1 MNKMKNGNYILSRW
15 NSWNYDVAFIPENA
29 DRLFDLNRDK
39 CNVLVYLDKYK
50 LEDRKNLGMYLA
62 LNLAKNIDFNVVIS
76 TNYDASVSEDADVI
90 INGFDSRSRD
100 FIKELERY
108 DDGSK
113 LFVSSNDFNSIT
125 SREIFLDFVRK
136 IKNDLVDLEKG
147 IKMEIVG

>member
-1 MNKMKNGNYILSRW
+1 
-15 NSWNYDVAFIPENA
+15 
-29 DRLFDLNRDK
+29 
-39 CNVLVYLDKYK
+39 
-50 LEDRKNLGMYLA
+50 LGMYLA